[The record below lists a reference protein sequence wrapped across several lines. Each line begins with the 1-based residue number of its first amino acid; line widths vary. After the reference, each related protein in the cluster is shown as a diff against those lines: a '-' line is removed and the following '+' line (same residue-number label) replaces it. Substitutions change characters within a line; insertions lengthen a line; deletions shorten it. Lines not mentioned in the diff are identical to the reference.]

1 MYYKSM
7 KFQKFLIE
15 NDTDRFVSISAFR
28 QTPNLSKKIR
38 FKSKYK
44 IRCKSVALF
53 YANGRNER

>member
-15 NDTDRFVSISAFR
+15 NAIIRFVLISAFR
-28 QTPNLSKKIR
+28 QTPNLFKKIR
-38 FKSKYK
+38 LKSKNK